1 MKNKETPLNETININ
16 GSKIFVENGK
26 VKTVLNENINNSE
39 YMSIEEARQLTLEK
53 IKKIYQLNN
62 AL

>member
-1 MKNKETPLNETININ
+1 MKNKTTLNETININ

-26 VKTVLNENINNSE
+26 VKTVLNENINNGE

>member
-1 MKNKETPLNETININ
+1 MKNNKKTLNETININ

-26 VKTVLNENINNSE
+26 VKTVLNENINNGE